1 MEISRESILGAI
13 VLLVALPSMFVGC
26 RSNESAEKKASAP
39 PAPKVTVSK
48 AVKAKAV
55 APEPGPTATKA
66 DSFSGIGKGDAS
78 VSGAG
83 HAPADYISWAETID
97 VADDG
102 TPVQTDVAMDNK
114 HKVLY
119 LSKERSFGCANG
131 AAASGA
137 VLMAVY
143 TNGNTVGQ
151 PAGSGW
157 YAVHLDAG
165 ACAVPVT
172 GLYGCRFDA
181 DGNPTKCG
189 SVAIQQD
196 IDTAVITEVAP
207 TTGP

>member
-1 MEISRESILGAI
+1 MKILRESIFGVI

-26 RSNESAEKKASAP
+26 SSKESAEKKASAP

-55 APEPGPTATKA
+55 APEPGPTAAEA

-83 HAPADYISWAETID
+83 HAPADYVSWAEAID

-119 LSKERSFGCANG
+119 LS
-131 AAASGA
+131 
-137 VLMAVY
+137 
-143 TNGNTVGQ
+143 
-151 PAGSGW
+151 
-157 YAVHLDAG
+157 DAG
-165 ACAVPVT
+165 ACAVPIA

-181 DGNPTKCG
+181 GGESDEMWVCDDSTRHRYQP
-189 SVAIQQD
+189 
-196 IDTAVITEVAP
+196 
-207 TTGP
+207 